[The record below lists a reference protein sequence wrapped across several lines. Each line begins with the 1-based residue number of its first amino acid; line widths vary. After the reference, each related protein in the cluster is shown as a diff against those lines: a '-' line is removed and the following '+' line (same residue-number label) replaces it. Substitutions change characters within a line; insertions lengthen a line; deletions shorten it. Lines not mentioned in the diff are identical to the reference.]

1 MERGSGQ
8 PEPPES
14 FAAQQ
19 GGKTRRRK
27 ESIQMS
33 HKTFADLGV
42 SRAVVRALDERGF
55 REPFAIQNLVIADVL
70 AGRDVLAKSPTGSG
84 KTLAFA
90 VPLSDRLGAED
101 RRPACLVLAP
111 TRELASQIVE
121 EWRSIAHARALRV
134 AAVYGGVGIEKQSRE
149 AARAHIV
156 VATPGRLEDLIAR
169 RAISLDRVQTLV
181 LDEAD
186 RMLDMGFRPVIDRLV
201 KQCPRDRQTLF
212 FSATLDG
219 EAGRVAREYTNDPAV
234 HEHVPPKQDISDIA
248 HRFVRVERDQ
258 RIRALVGELKSPERD
273 LALVFVRTKR
283 GADRLVKRLGNEG
296 VEAVAMHGDKTQG
309 QRERALARFEAGKVD
324 TLVATDVAAR
334 GIDVRDISHV
344 INFDPPE
351 DREGYVHRTGRT
363 GRAGRTGHAVTFVGG
378 EQAGDVAKIAS
389 ELKLHAE
396 LAQAGI
402 SGRAGGSSNGGGS
415 GNGGGRS
422 DRSSNGRRPRSSTG
436 TGSTSGS
443 GRGRSKSKGSS
454 GSGRG
459 SRSTESATAGKV
471 FSAKPGRRSGRR

>member
-1 MERGSGQ
+1 
-8 PEPPES
+8 
-14 FAAQQ
+14 
-19 GGKTRRRK
+19 
-27 ESIQMS
+27 MS
-33 HKTFADLGV
+33 SQSFADLGV

-55 REPFAIQNLVIADVL
+55 TEPFAIQKLVIADVL

-90 VPLSDRLGAED
+90 VPLSDRVAAED
-101 RRPACLVLAP
+101 QRPACLVLAP

-121 EWRSIAHARALRV
+121 EWRSIAHSRALRV

-149 AARAHIV
+149 ARKAHIV

-169 RAISLDRVQTLV
+169 RAISLDRVRTLV

-201 KQCPRDRQTLF
+201 AQCPRDRQTLF

-219 EAGRVAREYTNDPAV
+219 EAGRIAAEYTRNDAAR
-234 HEHVPPKQDISDIA
+234 HEHVAPKQDVADIQ
-248 HRFVRVERDQ
+248 HRFVRVERDH
-258 RIRALVGELKSPERD
+258 RIKALVGELRTTGRD
-273 LALVFVRTKR
+273 RALVFVRTKR

-296 VEAVAMHGDKTQG
+296 VHAVAMHGDKTQG
-309 QRERALARFEAGKVD
+309 QRERALARFEAGSVD

-334 GIDVRDISHV
+334 GIDVSGISHV

-363 GRAGRTGHAVTFVGG
+363 GRAGSTGEAVTFVGG
-378 EQAGDVAKIAS
+378 EQAGDVGKIAS
-389 ELKLHAE
+389 ELNLHVEFAS
-396 LAQAGI
+396 AGLGTA
-402 SGRAGGSSNGGGS
+402 GRSH
-415 GNGGGRS
+415 GRS
-422 DRSSNGRRPRSSTG
+422 DRGSGAGSGDSGPRGGYGGGRNKRRPRSSSG
-436 TGSTSGS
+436 TGSTA
-443 GRGRSKSKGSS
+443 

-459 SRSTESATAGKV
+459 SRSGRGGGASRSAESRKVATARP
-471 FSAKPGRRSGRR
+471 SRRSGRH